1 MSKVEGKKKWLL
13 LILLQ
18 LVIMIYT
25 LSGVAAKF
33 AAGYEF
39 LSMGFILCYGV
50 EIFILGL
57 YAIFWQQIIKRVDL
71 SVAYANRSIAILWSM
86 IWAALIFGEHI
97 SVQNIIG
104 VLLVIAGT
112 MIVNKEGKKMIYWL
126 FLVASVVVASFS
138 QILLKKSAAKKY
150 DNVIKEY
157 LNPYV
162 IIGYAMMVGTTV
174 LTILAYH
181 GIEYKNGPVIESL
194 GYILIMIL
202 SFFFFKEP
210 ITKRKVFGNALILL
224 GIIVFYL

>member
-1 MSKVEGKKKWLL
+1 MSKVEGKKKWIL

-33 AAGYEF
+33 AAGYEV

-50 EIFILGL
+50 EICILGL

-86 IWAALIFGEHI
+86 IWATLIFGEHI

-112 MIVNKEGKKMIYWL
+112 MIVNKEG
-126 FLVASVVVASFS
+126 
-138 QILLKKSAAKKY
+138 
-150 DNVIKEY
+150 
-157 LNPYV
+157 
-162 IIGYAMMVGTTV
+162 
-174 LTILAYH
+174 
-181 GIEYKNGPVIESL
+181 
-194 GYILIMIL
+194 
-202 SFFFFKEP
+202 
-210 ITKRKVFGNALILL
+210 
-224 GIIVFYL
+224 

>member
-1 MSKVEGKKKWLL
+1 MSKVEGKKKWIL

-33 AAGYEF
+33 AA
-39 LSMGFILCYGV
+39 CYGV
-50 EIFILGL
+50 EICILGL

-112 MIVNKEGKKMIYWL
+112 MIVNKEG
-126 FLVASVVVASFS
+126 
-138 QILLKKSAAKKY
+138 
-150 DNVIKEY
+150 
-157 LNPYV
+157 
-162 IIGYAMMVGTTV
+162 
-174 LTILAYH
+174 
-181 GIEYKNGPVIESL
+181 
-194 GYILIMIL
+194 
-202 SFFFFKEP
+202 
-210 ITKRKVFGNALILL
+210 
-224 GIIVFYL
+224 

>member
-1 MSKVEGKKKWLL
+1 
-13 LILLQ
+13 
-18 LVIMIYT
+18 
-25 LSGVAAKF
+25 
-33 AAGYEF
+33 
-39 LSMGFILCYGV
+39 
-50 EIFILGL
+50 
-57 YAIFWQQIIKRVDL
+57 
-71 SVAYANRSIAILWSM
+71 
-86 IWAALIFGEHI
+86 
-97 SVQNIIG
+97 
-104 VLLVIAGT
+104 
-112 MIVNKEGKKMIYWL
+112 MIYWL

-162 IIGYAMMVGTTV
+162 IIGYAK
-174 LTILAYH
+174 ILAYH
-181 GIEYKNGPVIESL
+181 GIEYKKGPVIESL

>member
-1 MSKVEGKKKWLL
+1 
-13 LILLQ
+13 
-18 LVIMIYT
+18 MIYT

-71 SVAYANRSIAILWSM
+71 SVAYANRSIAFLWSM

-97 SVQNIIG
+97 SVQNFIG

-112 MIVNKEGKKMIYWL
+112 MIVNKEGLKMINWL

-138 QILLKKSAAKKY
+138 QILLKKSAAKK
-150 DNVIKEY
+150 
-157 LNPYV
+157 
-162 IIGYAMMVGTTV
+162 
-174 LTILAYH
+174 
-181 GIEYKNGPVIESL
+181 
-194 GYILIMIL
+194 
-202 SFFFFKEP
+202 
-210 ITKRKVFGNALILL
+210 
-224 GIIVFYL
+224 

>member
-1 MSKVEGKKKWLL
+1 MSKVEGKKKWIL

-25 LSGVAAKF
+25 LSGVAA
-33 AAGYEF
+33 GYEF

-50 EIFILGL
+50 EICILGL

-112 MIVNKEGKKMIYWL
+112 MIVNKEG
-126 FLVASVVVASFS
+126 
-138 QILLKKSAAKKY
+138 
-150 DNVIKEY
+150 
-157 LNPYV
+157 
-162 IIGYAMMVGTTV
+162 
-174 LTILAYH
+174 
-181 GIEYKNGPVIESL
+181 
-194 GYILIMIL
+194 
-202 SFFFFKEP
+202 
-210 ITKRKVFGNALILL
+210 
-224 GIIVFYL
+224 

>member
-1 MSKVEGKKKWLL
+1 MSKVEGKKKWIL

-18 LVIMIYT
+18 LVIMIDT

-50 EIFILGL
+50 EICVLGL

-86 IWAALIFGEHI
+86 IWATLIFGEHI

-112 MIVNKEGKKMIYWL
+112 MIVNKEG
-126 FLVASVVVASFS
+126 
-138 QILLKKSAAKKY
+138 
-150 DNVIKEY
+150 
-157 LNPYV
+157 
-162 IIGYAMMVGTTV
+162 
-174 LTILAYH
+174 
-181 GIEYKNGPVIESL
+181 
-194 GYILIMIL
+194 
-202 SFFFFKEP
+202 
-210 ITKRKVFGNALILL
+210 
-224 GIIVFYL
+224 